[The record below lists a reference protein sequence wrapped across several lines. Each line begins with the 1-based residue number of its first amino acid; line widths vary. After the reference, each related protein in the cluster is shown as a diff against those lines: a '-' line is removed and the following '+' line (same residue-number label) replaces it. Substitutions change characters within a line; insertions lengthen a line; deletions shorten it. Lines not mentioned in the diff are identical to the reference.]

1 MKVSERTNAVENY
14 LNVINNV
21 ERCGSIDSQEEL
33 FSNRKS
39 VSSSEIMQKKN
50 IKVLDKPTKITYPQK
65 GLSAD
70 HLVYDERS
78 GQKNPKHMKNK
89 HPN

>member
-1 MKVSERTNAVENY
+1 MKVSERTNAVENF

-50 IKVLDKPTKITYPQK
+50 IKVLDKPTKIKYPQK
-65 GLSAD
+65 ELSND
-70 HLVYDERS
+70 HL
-78 GQKNPKHMKNK
+78 
-89 HPN
+89 